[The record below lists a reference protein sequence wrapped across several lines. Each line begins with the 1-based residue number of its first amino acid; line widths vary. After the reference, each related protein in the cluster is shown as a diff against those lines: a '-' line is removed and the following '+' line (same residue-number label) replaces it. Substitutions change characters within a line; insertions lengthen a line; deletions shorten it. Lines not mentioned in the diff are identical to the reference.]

1 MPCNPAELTSSR
13 NILTALSMK
22 AGSDE
27 RRRHR
32 ACREILGWNFRANPI
47 ETQGP
52 MQNFRTGRALRTQ
65 MEKLPQ
71 FTDKESK
78 S

>member
-1 MPCNPAELTSSR
+1 M
-13 NILTALSMK
+13 M
-22 AGSDE
+22 
-27 RRRHR
+27 RR
-32 ACREILGWNFRANPI
+32 AFREILGWNFRANPRK
-47 ETQGP
+47 TQGP
-52 MQNFRTGRALRTQ
+52 MRNFRTGRALNAQ